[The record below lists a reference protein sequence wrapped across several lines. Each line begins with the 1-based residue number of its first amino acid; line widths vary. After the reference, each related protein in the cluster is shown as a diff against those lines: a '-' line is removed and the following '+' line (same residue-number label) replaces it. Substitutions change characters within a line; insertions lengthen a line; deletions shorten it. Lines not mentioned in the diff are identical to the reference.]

1 MAEKAQYRSAMRSR
15 ENIRKAYVE
24 LIHEKGTINITVKE
38 LVERADVNRS
48 TFYAHYQDIYAVLEE
63 IENEIVQKMFTFLDA
78 SEHTELLYNPLPFL
92 MRIGAELE
100 RNREFYRLLIET
112 SGSVAFIQKLKG
124 VFLKQMLTDKKAFSQ
139 VKRQREFLVCMNLLA
154 GGGVDLLCDWVTG
167 KIDVPMKE
175 LASIVNE
182 IAMNAMRQFI

>member
-1 MAEKAQYRSAMRSR
+1 MGEKAQYRSAMRSR

-63 IENEIVQKMFTFLDA
+63 IENEIVQKMLTFLDA

-154 GGGVDLLCDWVTG
+154 GGGADLLCDWVTG

>member
-1 MAEKAQYRSAMRSR
+1 MGEKAQYRSAMRSR

-24 LIHEKGTINITVKE
+24 LIHERCTINITVKE

-92 MRIGAELE
+92 MQIGAELE

-167 KIDVPMKE
+167 RIDVPMKE